1 MLPDPLTVTEKLDLC
16 EGGADVDWTDVFSAG
31 RHLAETLIKHAC
43 DARVWNVQSVN
54 GHFDLSACGHG
65 GEADRQDLSFA
76 VLRSVEPL
84 AYEAS
89 PRICEVDVY
98 HRVAVSVPSAAGP
111 ISFTVQEKNHLTPP
125 LIFQY

>member
-1 MLPDPLTVTEKLDLC
+1 MATSTCLL
-16 EGGADVDWTDVFSAG
+16 VD
-31 RHLAETLIKHAC
+31 
-43 DARVWNVQSVN
+43 
-54 GHFDLSACGHG
+54 G

-84 AYEAS
+84 VYEAS